1 MTDPTAASEFGE
13 GVVLVV
19 GGSRGIGGAITS
31 AFASRGVNTLFTYHS
46 NAARAEKLLETL
58 KGSSGQLIAR
68 QLALEDQNAPAAL
81 LAELKERF
89 QRIIGVIYAAGPLI
103 KVAYVSKISAAEWQR
118 VFALDTHG
126 CFNLVQAAVPILSQQ
141 GGGSLVAVTTV
152 QFTRPEPRGVL
163 SAAPKGAVEM
173 LFRAVAAE
181 SARFGVRA
189 NTVRAGW
196 IDAGMTES
204 GIGGQMSEEA
214 VKASLARIP
223 MGRMGRPRDIAEAV
237 LFLTSER
244 ANYITG
250 IALTVDGGMAL

>member
-1 MTDPTAASEFGE
+1 MTEHEFGS

-19 GGSRGIGGAITS
+19 GGSGGIGSAITT
-31 AFASRGVNTLFTYHS
+31 AFASRGVDTLFTYHS
-46 NAARAEKLLETL
+46 NAARAEQLLASL
-58 KGSSGQLIAR
+58 KGSAGQVMAR
-68 QLALEDQNAPAAL
+68 QLALEEQDTVAAL
-81 LAELKERF
+81 LTELKERY
-89 QRIIGVIYAAGPLI
+89 QRIIGVVYAAGPLI

-126 CFNLVQAAVPILSQQ
+126 CFNLVHAALPLLTQQ

-152 QFTRPEPRGVL
+152 QFARPELRGVL

-181 SARFGVRA
+181 SARFGIRA

-196 IDAGMTES
+196 IDAGMTDT

-237 LFLTSER
+237 VYLTSQR

-250 IALTVDGGMAL
+250 IALTVDGGMSL

>member
-1 MTDPTAASEFGE
+1 MTDHEFGS

-19 GGSRGIGGAITS
+19 GGSGGIGAAITT
-31 AFASRGVNTLFTYHS
+31 AFANRGVDTLFTYHS
-46 NAARAEKLLETL
+46 NAARAEQLLATL
-58 KGSSGQLIAR
+58 AGSAGQIFAR
-68 QLALEDQNAPAAL
+68 QLALEDQDAAGAL
-81 LAELKERF
+81 LAELKERY
-89 QRIIGVIYAAGPLI
+89 QRIIGVVYAAGPLI

-126 CFNLVQAAVPILSQQ
+126 CFNLVQAAVPLLTQQ

-152 QFTRPEPRGVL
+152 QFTRPELRGVL

-196 IDAGMTES
+196 IDAGMTDS

-214 VKASLARIP
+214 LKASLARIP
-223 MGRMGRPRDIAEAV
+223 MARMGRPRDIAEAV
-237 LFLTSER
+237 VFLTSQR

-250 IALTVDGGMAL
+250 IALTVDGGMSL

>member
-1 MTDPTAASEFGE
+1 M
-13 GVVLVV
+13 
-19 GGSRGIGGAITS
+19 
-31 AFASRGVNTLFTYHS
+31 
-46 NAARAEKLLETL
+46 
-58 KGSSGQLIAR
+58 AR
-68 QLALEDQNAPAAL
+68 QLALEDQNAPGAL
-81 LAELKERF
+81 LAELKERY
-89 QRIIGVIYAAGPLI
+89 QRIIGVVYAAGPLI

-126 CFNLVQAAVPILSQQ
+126 CFNLVQAAVPLLTQQ
-141 GGGSLVAVTTV
+141 GGGSLVAITTV

-196 IDAGMTES
+196 IDAGMTDS

-237 LFLTSER
+237 LFLTSR
-244 ANYITG
+244 ASQLHHGNCP
-250 IALTVDGGMAL
+250 DGGRRHGTVGSSCCCARLRRLLIWLRVAAATRDNRSPAN

>member
-1 MTDPTAASEFGE
+1 MTDHEFGS

-19 GGSRGIGGAITS
+19 GGSGGIGAAITT
-31 AFASRGVNTLFTYHS
+31 AFANRGVDTLFTYHS
-46 NAARAEKLLETL
+46 NAARAEQLLATL
-58 KGSSGQLIAR
+58 AGSAGQIIAR
-68 QLALEDQNAPAAL
+68 QLALEDQDAAGAL
-81 LAELKERF
+81 LAELKERY
-89 QRIIGVIYAAGPLI
+89 QRIIGVVYAAGPLI

-126 CFNLVQAAVPILSQQ
+126 CFNLVQAALPLLTQQ

-152 QFTRPEPRGVL
+152 QFTRPELRGVL

-196 IDAGMTES
+196 IDAGMTDS

-214 VKASLARIP
+214 LKASLARIP
-223 MGRMGRPRDIAEAV
+223 MARMGRPRDIAEAV
-237 LFLTSER
+237 VFLTSQR

-250 IALTVDGGMAL
+250 IVLTVDGGMSL